1 MGKRH
6 SREEGEEQL
15 ERRRQSRTGGDRYGD
30 KETKHGSG
38 KDKDRRKEA
47 NQEILFISTQ
57 SMTEDDKAWGR
68 RQSRREEDN
77 SANTVILPSENLLSY
92 THANKDL
99 LSTFYSRFLS
109 SVSPI
114 LLRHNSFL
122 YTAHCYC
129 TVYQAS
135 SILLLKSTFYPKFLY
150 PPSAFLLLYLL
161 FSSFSFSFSPASCPV
176 LFHACLLCPFC
187 SSPSLN
193 VHSLRTLMFN
203 TALSF
208 SYFTSSFLL
217 LFFYPAPIPFGCP
230 LRSSLGTSE
239 ERGA

>member
-1 MGKRH
+1 MEVGKRH

-99 LSTFYSRFLS
+99 LSTVAFFPLS
-109 SVSPI
+109 LQSCSVTTASYI
-114 LLRHNSFL
+114 LH
-122 YTAHCYC
+122 
-129 TVYQAS
+129 TVTV
-135 SILLLKSTFYPKFLY
+135 LSTKR
-150 PPSAFLLLYLL
+150 PPSCSLNPLFIPSFYTLLPPFCFSICSFHHFPFLFLLH
-161 FSSFSFSFSPASCPV
+161 PV
-176 LFHACLLCPFC
+176 LYFSMLAFSVPSALLHP
-187 SSPSLN
+187 
-193 VHSLRTLMFN
+193 
-203 TALSF
+203 
-208 SYFTSSFLL
+208 
-217 LFFYPAPIPFGCP
+217 
-230 LRSSLGTSE
+230 
-239 ERGA
+239 

>member
-1 MGKRH
+1 MGVEKIKI
-6 SREEGEEQL
+6 EGRSQI
-15 ERRRQSRTGGDRYGD
+15 RKYCSYS
-30 KETKHGSG
+30 KYTKH
-38 KDKDRRKEA
+38 D
-47 NQEILFISTQ
+47 
-57 SMTEDDKAWGR
+57 GR
-68 RQSRREEDN
+68 RQSMGKETKQEGRRQF
-77 SANTVILPSENLLSY
+77 SKYCYFLP
-92 THANKDL
+92 KI
-99 LSTFYSRFLS
+99 FF
-109 SVSPI
+109 PI
-114 LLRHNSFL
+114 LMPIKIFYLHSTGAFFPL
-122 YTAHCYC
+122 SLQSCSVTTASYILHIV

-135 SILLLKSTFYPKFLY
+135 SILLLNSTFYPKFLY

-161 FSSFSFSFSPASCPV
+161 FSSFSFSSSPASCPV
-176 LFHACLLCPFC
+176 LFHACLLFPFC

>member
-99 LSTFYSRFLS
+99 LSTVAFFPLS
-109 SVSPI
+109 LQSCSVTTASYI
-114 LLRHNSFL
+114 LH
-122 YTAHCYC
+122 TV

-176 LFHACLLCPFC
+176 LFHACLLFPF
-187 SSPSLN
+187 
-193 VHSLRTLMFN
+193 
-203 TALSF
+203 
-208 SYFTSSFLL
+208 
-217 LFFYPAPIPFGCP
+217 
-230 LRSSLGTSE
+230 
-239 ERGA
+239 